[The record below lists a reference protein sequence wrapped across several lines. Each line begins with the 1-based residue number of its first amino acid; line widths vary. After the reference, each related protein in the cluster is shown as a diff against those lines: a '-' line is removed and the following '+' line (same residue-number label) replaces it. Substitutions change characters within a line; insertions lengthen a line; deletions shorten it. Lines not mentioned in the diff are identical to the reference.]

1 MIKTI
6 LVPTSGSRSDD
17 SVFAT
22 ALAVARPL
30 DAHLEFY
37 HLRLTV
43 YEAAVRAP
51 HVQFCRGRAMTDALE
66 HLRAQDEQLSA
77 NAVKHFEAFCSASK
91 VAVQAT
97 PTTRE
102 EISANWSEETD
113 QPEMNLMFHARHSD
127 LVVLGRARN
136 VDLMPN
142 NLIEM
147 LLVGCGRPIVIAP
160 DSPPTS
166 VTGTIEWVGR
176 RLPKRPVPWLQRYRC
191 SDELKESS
199 WSASRKAVPPPLRR
213 SITSC
218 GSSPG
223 TASPRKRASAATNQS
238 RWRRSC
244 CKPLRTCT
252 PTCWWSAASG
262 TRRCAR
268 SCSAASLRRSL
279 STPSCPCLFCTK
291 THTLAA

>member
-6 LVPTSGSRSDD
+6 LVPTSGTRSDD

-77 NAVKHFEAFCSASK
+77 NAVKHFDAFCSANK
-91 VAVQAT
+91 VAVRTT

-102 EISANWSEETD
+102 EVSANWSEETD

-160 DSPPTS
+160 DSPPS
-166 VTGTIEWVGR
+166 
-176 RLPKRPVPWLQRYRC
+176 
-191 SDELKESS
+191 
-199 WSASRKAVPPPLRR
+199 
-213 SITSC
+213 
-218 GSSPG
+218 
-223 TASPRKRASAATNQS
+223 KRASAATNQS

>member
-166 VTGTIEWVGR
+166 VTGTIVVGWKETSEAARALAAAMPLLR
-176 RLPKRPVPWLQRYRC
+176 RAQRVVLVGVAEGGAAAPEALDHLMRQLAWHGIAAETRVSGDKSKPVAAQLLQAAA
-191 SDELKESS
+191 DLH
-199 WSASRKAVPPPLRR
+199 ADLLVVGGFGHAPLREVVFGGV
-213 SITSC
+213 T
-218 GSSPG
+218 
-223 TASPRKRASAATNQS
+223 Q
-238 RWRRSC
+238 
-244 CKPLRTCT
+244 
-252 PTCWWSAASG
+252 
-262 TRRCAR
+262 
-268 SCSAASLRRSL
+268 
-279 STPSCPCLFCTK
+279 
-291 THTLAA
+291 TLIEHAELPVFILH